1 MTIKKFFAIIALY
14 ALFNCTDNKKS
25 IPITNKNIIDTD
37 SLQQT
42 EPKPIEAKSEVQT
55 NLEQLKTEAS
65 RLSGGGSIKTIELEN
80 GKAVITKAVITY
92 VKSYKEYKDLNPQS
106 SLTENDLKSY
116 WSTGNAIQ
124 KMLVS
129 SPARLMKKLDFIN
142 EVKIIL
148 PFENKVYQIDITKFE
163 LEKFVGKSISEIE
176 NDWVKSFAD
185 PYIYD
190 KKGREKFFK
199 QFGTIKNN

>member
-1 MTIKKFFAIIALY
+1 MNIKLN
-14 ALFNCTDNKKS
+14 LFISGILLLLLSC
-25 IPITNKNIIDTD
+25 NKNSKKESITKLSEIDSIELLD
-37 SLQQT
+37 Q
-42 EPKPIEAKSEVQT
+42 EIENHPKPIGVKPEVLT

-65 RLSGGGSIKTIELEN
+65 RLNGGSSIKTVELEN
-80 GKAVITKAVITY
+80 GKAIITY
-92 VKSYKEYKDLNPQS
+92 VKNYKEYKDLNPQS
-106 SLTENDLKSY
+106 GLTENDLKSY

-124 KMLVS
+124 KMLVG
-129 SPARLMKKLDFIN
+129 SPARLIKNLGFIN

-148 PFENKVYQIDITKFE
+148 PFENKIYQINIKKAE
-163 LEKFVGKSISEIE
+163 LEKFVGKNISEIE

-199 QFGTIKNN
+199 HFVTIKNN

>member
-25 IPITNKNIIDTD
+25 IPTTNKNIINTD
-37 SLQQT
+37 RLQQT
-42 EPKPIEAKSEVQT
+42 EPKPIDAKSEVQT

-65 RLSGGGSIKTIELEN
+65 RLSGGGSIKTVELEN
-80 GKAVITKAVITY
+80 GKAVITY

-106 SLTENDLKSY
+106 GLTKNDLKSY

-124 KMLVS
+124 KMLVG

-148 PFENKVYQIDITKFE
+148 PFENKVYQIDITKSE

-190 KKGREKFFK
+190 KKGREKFLK